1 MSNSKKQTENRISE
15 PLNADDE
22 LRDVDQQILSED
34 DPVSFIDLLAAK
46 SFFAGNLGGKMPVS
60 ETREVFMRWLE
71 ADRKKHELQARTD
84 ENRLYLQG
92 VERHYF
98 PASPSDPY
106 IPLVQFSERI
116 EALKRGEL

>member
-1 MSNSKKQTENRISE
+1 MSKADTNQASE
-15 PLNADDE
+15 DE
-22 LRDVDQQILSED
+22 LEQHLLNDKAFQHILKFAPESQCELMT
-34 DPVSFIDLLAAK
+34 FELARYINA
-46 SFFAGNLGGKMPVS
+46 LI
-60 ETREVFMRWLE
+60 EQRERE
-71 ADRKKHELQARTD
+71 ARID

-116 EALKRGEL
+116 EALQKGES